1 MYGSS
6 KLTAAALAVLCGVSA
21 CGAAKDAAAPP
32 APEVAVVQTPIDPF
46 AWKDV
51 RYQEYRTAALQV
63 PISAELL
70 VQPAALTASLE
81 TLCRT
86 DAAGFAALIAEH
98 ETRAKEA
105 GDNDLETHLDQEVAL
120 RLGMACAQ
128 RMGDWLT
135 AQRDADPAEDAG
147 SGAADTSTT
156 EVESSNSP
164 SRVETPQE
172 VEGEKLPENP
182 YVESSEEDVVPAS
195 VAGGGGGS

>member
-1 MYGSS
+1 MSGSS
-6 KLTAAALAVLCGVSA
+6 KLTAVALAVLFGVSA
-21 CGAAKDAAAPP
+21 CGAAEEAAAPP
-32 APEVAVVQTPIDPF
+32 APQVQVQPSPTDPF

-63 PISAELL
+63 PISTELL
-70 VQPAALTASLE
+70 VQPAELTASLE

-86 DAAGFAALIAEH
+86 DAAGFAALLAAH

-105 GDNDLETHLDQEVAL
+105 GDNDLEKHLGDEVAL
-120 RLGMACAQ
+120 RLGMACDQ

-135 AQRDADPAEDAG
+135 ARRDADPAQDAG
-147 SGAADTSTT
+147 VETTDPKNADA
-156 EVESSNSP
+156 

-182 YVESSEEDVVPAS
+182 YVESSEEDQVPDSVTEAS
-195 VAGGGGGS
+195 TTP